1 MQNPSSA
8 KLRSATWIA
17 LLAMI
22 GSTLTVWGKDFWEDK
37 PFTQWSE
44 QEAMKILSE
53 SPWARTQTV
62 MAGVLGA
69 GQQQSNSSR
78 VKDLPRVQSAGTNSW
93 AALSQSGVSFGTGD
107 SVPLFVRWHSSARIR
122 QALGRL
128 GQLQQNVPEAEVR
141 KFAEAPTDDYQIA
154 VTGPMLEAF
163 NQLSLASFQEKTFLT
178 SKKNKAKKIALKKY
192 EAPKDRQDGV
202 AMFSF
207 SRLIDGKPA
216 LTSEDDE
223 VEFVAQGSKI
233 NLKASFKIAKMMSDG
248 KPDL

>member
-1 MQNPSSA
+1 MRNPSSG
-8 KLRSATWIA
+8 KLGIAIA
-17 LLAMI
+17 LLSI
-22 GSTLTVWGKDFWEDK
+22 GSTVTVWGKDFWDDK

-62 MAGVLGA
+62 IASVLG

-78 VKDLPRVQSAGTNSW
+78 VKDIPRVQSAGTNSG
-93 AALSQSGVSFGTGD
+93 AGLSQTGVSFGAGD

-141 KFAEAPTDDYQIA
+141 KFAEAPMEDYQIA
-154 VTGPMLEAF
+154 VTGPLLETF
-163 NQLSLASFQEKTFLT
+163 NQMSLASFQEKTFLT

-207 SRLIDGKPA
+207 SRLMDGKPA
-216 LTSEDDE
+216 LSPEDDE
-223 VEFVAQGSKI
+223 VEFVAQGNKI
-233 NLKASFKIAKMMSDG
+233 NLKASFKIAKMMTDG

>member
-1 MQNPSSA
+1 MRNSFSA
-8 KLRSATWIA
+8 KLRSASWLA
-17 LLAMI
+17 LLAI
-22 GSTLTVWGKDFWEDK
+22 GSTFSVWGKDFWDEK
-37 PFTQWSE
+37 QFTQWSE

-62 MAGVLGA
+62 MAGVLGG

-78 VKDLPRVQSAGTNSW
+78 VKDIPRVQSPGSNSG
-93 AALSQSGVSFGTGD
+93 AALSQAGVSFGAGD

-141 KFAEAPTDDYQIA
+141 KFAEAPMEDYQIA
-154 VTGPMLEAF
+154 VTGPMLDAF

-207 SRLIDGKPA
+207 PRQLDGKPA
-216 LTSEDDE
+216 LTPDDDE
-223 VEFVAQGSKI
+223 VEFAAQANKI
-233 NLKASFKIAKMMSDG
+233 NLKASFKLAKMMNDG

>member
-1 MQNPSSA
+1 MRNPFSA
-8 KLRSATWIA
+8 KLGLAIA
-17 LLAMI
+17 LLAI
-22 GSTLTVWGKDFWEDK
+22 GSTLTVRGKDFWEEK

-44 QEAMKILSE
+44 QEAMKVLSE

-62 MAGVLGA
+62 MAGALGA

-78 VKDLPRVQSAGTNSW
+78 VKDLPRVQAAGTNSG
-93 AALSQSGVSFGTGD
+93 AALSQSGVSFGAGD

-128 GQLQQNVPEAEVR
+128 GQLQQNVPETEVR
-141 KFAEAPTDDYQIA
+141 KFAEAPMEDYQIA
-154 VTGPMLEAF
+154 VTGPLLDAF
-163 NQLSLASFQEKTFLT
+163 NQLSLATFQEKTFLT

-192 EAPKDRQDGV
+192 EPPKDRQDGV

-216 LTSEDDE
+216 LTPEDDE
-223 VEFVAQGSKI
+223 VEFAAQGSKI
-233 NLKASFKIAKMMSDG
+233 SLKASFKIAKMMSDG

>member
-1 MQNPSSA
+1 MRNPFSA
-8 KLRSATWIA
+8 KLRSASWLV
-17 LLAMI
+17 LLAI
-22 GSTLTVWGKDFWEDK
+22 GSTFTVWGKDFWDEK
-37 PFTQWSE
+37 SFTQWSE

-62 MAGVLGA
+62 MAGVLGG

-78 VKDLPRVQSAGTNSW
+78 IKDIPRVQSPGSNSG
-93 AALSQSGVSFGTGD
+93 AALSQAGVSFGAGD

-141 KFAEAPTDDYQIA
+141 KFAEAPMEDYQIA
-154 VTGPMLEAF
+154 VTGPLVDAF

-207 SRLIDGKPA
+207 PRLLDGKPA
-216 LTSEDDE
+216 LNPEDDE
-223 VEFVAQGSKI
+223 VEFVAQANKI
-233 NLKASFKIAKMMSDG
+233 NLKASFKLAKMMNDG

>member
-1 MQNPSSA
+1 MRNAFSA
-8 KLRSATWIA
+8 KLHSATWFA
-17 LLAMI
+17 LLAI
-22 GSTLTVWGKDFWEDK
+22 GSTFTVWGKDFWDDK

-62 MAGVLGA
+62 MAGVLG

-78 VKDLPRVQSAGTNSW
+78 VKDIPRVQSAGTNSG
-93 AALSQSGVSFGTGD
+93 ASLPQTGVSFGAGD

-141 KFAEAPTDDYQIA
+141 KFAEAPIEDYQIA
-154 VTGPMLEAF
+154 VTGPMLDAF

-178 SKKNKAKKIALKKY
+178 AKKNKSKKIALKKY

-216 LTSEDDE
+216 FTPEDDE
-223 VEFVAQGSKI
+223 VEFGAQGSKI
-233 NLKASFKIAKMMSDG
+233 SLKASFKIAKMMSDG

>member
-1 MQNPSSA
+1 MPNLSSA
-8 KLRSATWIA
+8 KLGVAIA
-17 LLAMI
+17 LLSI
-22 GSTLTVWGKDFWEDK
+22 GSTFTVWGKDFWDDK
-37 PFTQWSE
+37 PFTEWSQ

-78 VKDLPRVQSAGTNSW
+78 VKDMPRVQSAGSNSG
-93 AALSQSGVSFGTGD
+93 AALSQAGVSFGAGD
-107 SVPLFVRWHSSARIR
+107 SVPLFVRWHSAGRIR

-128 GQLQQNVPEAEVR
+128 GQLQQNVPEAGVK
-141 KFAEAPTDDYQIA
+141 KFTEAPMEDYQIA
-154 VTGPMLEAF
+154 VTGPVLDAF
-163 NQLSLASFQEKTFLT
+163 NQLTLASFQEKTFLT
-178 SKKNKAKKIALKKY
+178 CKKNKAKKIALKRD

-216 LTSEDDE
+216 LTPEDDE
-223 VEFVAQGSKI
+223 IEFAAQANKI
-233 NLKASFKIAKMMSDG
+233 NLKASFKLARMMSDG

>member
-1 MQNPSSA
+1 MRNPSSG
-8 KLRSATWIA
+8 KLGIAIA
-17 LLAMI
+17 LLSI
-22 GSTLTVWGKDFWEDK
+22 GSTVTVWGKDFWDDK

-62 MAGVLGA
+62 IASVLG

-78 VKDLPRVQSAGTNSW
+78 VKDIPRVQSAGTNSG
-93 AALSQSGVSFGTGD
+93 AGLSQTGVSFGAGD
-107 SVPLFVRWHSSARIR
+107 SVPLFVRWHSSVRIR

-141 KFAEAPTDDYQIA
+141 KFAEAPMEDYQIA
-154 VTGPMLEAF
+154 VTGPLLETF
-163 NQLSLASFQEKTFLT
+163 NQMSLASFQEKTFLT

-207 SRLIDGKPA
+207 SRLMDGKPA
-216 LTSEDDE
+216 LSPEDDE
-223 VEFVAQGSKI
+223 VEFVAQGNKI
-233 NLKASFKIAKMMSDG
+233 NLKASFKIAKMMTDG

>member
-1 MQNPSSA
+1 MRDPFSA
-8 KLRSATWIA
+8 KLPSAVWIA
-17 LLAMI
+17 LLAI
-22 GSTLTVWGKDFWEDK
+22 GSTFTVLGKDFWDDK
-37 PFTQWSE
+37 PFIQWSE
-44 QEAMKILSE
+44 QEAMKLLSE

-62 MAGVLGA
+62 MAGVMGA

-78 VKDLPRVQSAGTNSW
+78 IKDIPRVQSAGTNSG
-93 AALSQSGVSFGTGD
+93 AGLSQTGVSFGAGD
-107 SVPLFVRWHSSARIR
+107 SVPLFVRWHSSARVR

-141 KFAEAPTDDYQIA
+141 KFAEAPMEDYQIA
-154 VTGPMLEAF
+154 VTGPMLDAF
-163 NQLSLASFQEKTFLT
+163 NQLSLASFQEKTVLT
-178 SKKNKAKKIALKKY
+178 SKKNKAKKISLKKY

-216 LTSEDDE
+216 LTPEDDE
-223 VEFVAQGSKI
+223 VEFVAQGGKI

>member
-1 MQNPSSA
+1 MPNPSSR
-8 KLRSATWIA
+8 KLGIAIA
-17 LLAMI
+17 LLSI
-22 GSTLTVWGKDFWEDK
+22 SSTFTIWGKDFWDDK

-69 GQQQSNSSR
+69 GQQSNSSR
-78 VKDLPRVQSAGTNSW
+78 VKDLPRVQSAGTNSG
-93 AALSQSGVSFGTGD
+93 AALPQTGVSFGPGD
-107 SVPLFVRWHSSARIR
+107 SVPLFVRWHSSVRIR

-141 KFAEAPTDDYQIA
+141 KFAEAPMEDYQIA
-154 VTGPMLEAF
+154 VTGPLLETF
-163 NQLSLASFQEKTFLT
+163 NQMSLASFQEKTFLT

-207 SRLIDGKPA
+207 SRLMDGKPA
-216 LTSEDDE
+216 LSPEDDE
-223 VEFVAQGSKI
+223 VEFVAQGNKI
-233 NLKASFKIAKMMSDG
+233 NLKASFKIAKMMTDG

>member
-1 MQNPSSA
+1 MRNPSSV
-8 KLRSATWIA
+8 KLRLAAWIA
-17 LLAMI
+17 LIAI
-22 GSTLTVWGKDFWEDK
+22 GTTLTVWGKDFWEEK

-44 QEAMKILSE
+44 QEAMKLLSE

-62 MAGVLGA
+62 MAGVLG

-78 VKDLPRVQSAGTNSW
+78 VKDIPRVQSAGTNSG
-93 AALSQSGVSFGTGD
+93 AGLSQTGVSFGAGD

-141 KFAEAPTDDYQIA
+141 KFAEAPVEDYQIA
-154 VTGPMLEAF
+154 VTGPMLDAF
-163 NQLSLASFQEKTFLT
+163 NQLTLASLQEKTFLT

-216 LTSEDDE
+216 LTPEDDE

>member
-1 MQNPSSA
+1 MRNPSSG
-8 KLRSATWIA
+8 KLGIAIA
-17 LLAMI
+17 LLSI
-22 GSTLTVWGKDFWEDK
+22 GSTFTVWGKDFWDDK

-62 MAGVLGA
+62 IASVLG

-78 VKDLPRVQSAGTNSW
+78 VKDIPRVQSAGTNSG
-93 AALSQSGVSFGTGD
+93 AGLSQTGVSFGAGD
-107 SVPLFVRWHSSARIR
+107 SVPLFVRWHSSVRIR

-141 KFAEAPTDDYQIA
+141 KFAEAPMEDYQIA
-154 VTGPMLEAF
+154 VTGPLLETF
-163 NQLSLASFQEKTFLT
+163 NQMSLASFQEKTFLT

-207 SRLIDGKPA
+207 SRLMDGKPA
-216 LTSEDDE
+216 LSPEDDE
-223 VEFVAQGSKI
+223 VEFVAQGNKI
-233 NLKASFKIAKMMSDG
+233 NLKASFKIAKMMTDG